1 MINNNAYSKMSMR
14 IICPVS
20 INLREKSEA
29 ISYKSWYIFN
39 ANKISVE
46 IKIMMRD
53 IRVEDAKI
61 TSE

>member
-1 MINNNAYSKMSMR
+1 MSMR